1 MAKKGTFGKS
11 ARELARE
18 DEINRFYK
26 EYMTNGGNGTQ
37 AMKTLY
43 PELTNDQ
50 AYQRAKRILK
60 RADIRKKIQ
69 DVTRMRKNR
78 AILSVEE
85 RRQWLSDNVV
95 DEEEKLI
102 FSDRL
107 KALKELN
114 RMDGIGQSNTSINIG
129 TMNNLTIDEKRVLA
143 RQSINEVL
151 GIEDKY
157 VEVEVK
163 EEYEE

>member
-1 MAKKGTFGKS
+1 MQKGTFGKS
-11 ARELARE
+11 AKEIARE
-18 DEINRFYK
+18 DVENRFYK
-26 EYMTNGGNGTQ
+26 EYLNNGGNITQ
-37 AMKTLY
+37 AMKSVI
-43 PELTNDQ
+43 PNLTDNQ
-50 AYQRAKRILK
+50 AYQRGYKILKKPEIRKRIN
-60 RADIRKKIQ
+60 DT
-69 DVTRMRKNR
+69 TRMRKNR

-95 DEEEKLI
+95 DEEDKLI

-143 RQSINEVL
+143 RKSINEVL
-151 GIEDKY
+151 GIEDEY
-157 VEVEVK
+157 IDVEVEEHD
-163 EEYEE
+163 EE

>member
-1 MAKKGTFGKS
+1 MKKGTFGKS
-11 ARELARE
+11 AKEIARE
-18 DEINRFYK
+18 DVENRFYK
-26 EYMTNGGNGTQ
+26 EYLNNGGNITK
-37 AMKTLY
+37 AMLSVN
-43 PELTNDQ
+43 PELTDKQ
-50 AYQRAKRILK
+50 AIERGRYILK
-60 RADIRKKIQ
+60 KSDVRKRLM
-69 DVTRMRKNR
+69 DTTRMRKKR
-78 AILSVEE
+78 AILSVED

-143 RQSINEVL
+143 RKSINEVL
-151 GIEDKY
+151 GIEDEY
-157 VEVEVK
+157 IDVEVEES
-163 EEYEE
+163 EE